1 MASYTELR
9 NLFNNDALRN
19 RVEVALI
26 VKVHSILQEDSPSDE
41 RLTWAKGVLSS
52 SRNEAESLL
61 KYVLA
66 ANANLTV
73 EQLSQ
78 ASDAA
83 LLTAVGVAV
92 DKLYA

>member
-52 SRNEAESLL
+52 SRIEAESLL
-61 KYVLA
+61 KYALA
-66 ANANLTV
+66 ANADLTV